1 VEHRQAEG
9 ITVTSLHDPLV
20 GQRLLVFFSYVRK
33 DAAAVRTVVDGLEA
47 LHHTVW
53 IDKKLSGGQDW
64 WDQILARIREC
75 DVMVVAV
82 SLALLESEAAARER
96 EYARQLGKPLLPVL
110 IEPVLTDL
118 LPWDIA
124 PLQIIDYTAT
134 GPMTGVQ
141 LAAALVA
148 LPRAPDLPAPLPTP
162 PARPQAPL
170 AELARRLSAQ
180 HLPLEDQLALVAA
193 LRVALGQTREQAA
206 ATELLQTLQR
216 RPDLYHATWQ
226 ELQELS
232 RQKRADQQPNGLS
245 ADPAQPRQQPESTTP
260 PGWYPDPSSRHQLRW
275 FDGDWTPYASDHGTV
290 IEDPDF

>member
-1 VEHRQAEG
+1 M
-9 ITVTSLHDPLV
+9 TSLQDPLV
-20 GQRLLVFFSYVRK
+20 GRRLLVFFSYARE
-33 DAAAVRTVVDGLEA
+33 DAATVRTVVDGLEA

-64 WDQILARIREC
+64 WDQILTRIREC
-75 DVMVVAV
+75 NAMVVAV
-82 SLALLESEAAARER
+82 SPALLESEAAARER

-110 IEPVLTDL
+110 VEPVLTDL

-124 PLQIIDYTAT
+124 PLQMIDYTAT

-141 LAAALVA
+141 LAAALLA
-148 LPRAPDLPAPLPTP
+148 LPQAPDLPTTLPAA

-180 HLPLEDQLALVAA
+180 HLSLEDQLALVAA

-216 RPDLYHATWQ
+216 RSDLYHATWQ
-226 ELQELS
+226 ELQQVM
-232 RQKRADQQPNGLS
+232 RQERADQQPNGLS
-245 ADPAQPRQQPESTTP
+245 ADGAQPGPRLGSTRQQPESTTA

-275 FDGDWTPYASDHGTV
+275 FDGDWTPYASDHGAV
-290 IEDPDF
+290 IEDPEF